1 MERLDSANVARV
13 VARMD
18 AIAAAQAHPI
28 AVTDSVHWRFPLFWV
43 TSPMGAGLDLSIGV
57 IGTGASSTRGAGLTD
72 DRRHRGGAVHASP
85 LRLLVAS
92 PPVWDL
98 LFFATFVRRCHD
110 GFGSPTGLAC
120 LFSRFCSA
128 KGLRNRQR

>member
-1 MERLDSANVARV
+1 MDRLVSANVARV

-57 IGTGASSTRGAGLTD
+57 IGTGASLFVAAMMALVHQQGL
-72 DRRHRGGAVHASP
+72 P
-85 LRLLVAS
+85 
-92 PPVWDL
+92 
-98 LFFATFVRRCHD
+98 
-110 GFGSPTGLAC
+110 C

-128 KGLRNRQR
+128 KGLRNRQRWTQ